1 MAEQPLRPTLVDYIS
16 GQIVPAGDE
25 EVNATQALSRL
36 LVDTLGWQ
44 RDQIRTRPQ
53 WSVPATPSEAT
64 KRELKRSFRGFPCDI
79 VLFTSNNHRADTVRV
94 ICECKKRRLTAGI
107 EQLKILLN
115 HEPHAAI
122 GIWYNGEEHAIVYR
136 DGRGGYEVNRHSP
149 LPRPN
154 ESLDYSGVR
163 RVFTYNEL
171 EPAPSLKLLFEDVR
185 DFVAAQDSRV
195 SRDEFILI
203 DLANLLM
210 CKLLDERDRRYEPDQ
225 PMQFQLQ
232 EPEYATPNHIRHLFD
247 QIRDSNPSLFPDAT
261 EELRLA
267 DESILYIVR
276 KMQGYRLLGH
286 SRQSVGDAFQVL
298 RGRAVKGA
306 EGQYFTPGPI
316 VRAAVRIINPTSREK
331 AIDPACGTGGF
342 VTTILDYVYSS
353 LEAALPPTDAAAQK
367 QRWASERLFA
377 IDKDA
382 VSVRF
387 AKSYLALL
395 NNGSHVYQADSL
407 RTHLWAGRRDDVG
420 LQIQNGR
427 FDVVLTNPPFG
438 DPLKVSMSDSIRE
451 GYRFGMKW
459 RKSGDQY
466 QPQTGEYQDQQLGVI
481 FLERCLRLLADSGRL
496 GIVIPE
502 TWLFSKDFAWLVD
515 YLTRN
520 YTITHVVNLPMVTF
534 EEFCRAKTCL
544 LFLKNIPPSPNH
556 EIIFSFPKTIGFDK
570 RGNILYKDINGEI
583 TNQVDDELSLATDVI
598 VRGGTQ
604 TPQEER
610 YYIPVPQAEAR
621 NRGVL
626 VPYYYW
632 RKPHLHALQSFC
644 AENNCETITLGE
656 LVDQERISIR
666 VGHGSP
672 PSRYYGRGTV
682 PYIKVSDI
690 KNWRII
696 ENPSYYVPEDQ
707 ASKTWGRNGPD
718 IAPFE
723 LITPSRTSQNI
734 GLWAVVM
741 PWQTRVVFTKEF
753 LRLRVSPYD
762 QQDSLLSG
770 LNYAY
775 LLYVMS
781 LKVVRDQYNY
791 LVLMQTNREDL
802 GNRWREVIIPIR
814 RDGFAEWATPVQK
827 YIESTVAI
835 QEARQEIF
843 NSTGNSNL
851 ADRPL

>member
-1 MAEQPLRPTLVDYIS
+1 MTEQPPRPTVVDYVS
-16 GQIVPAGDE
+16 GQVVPAGDE
-25 EVNATQALSRL
+25 EVNATQALSRIL
-36 LVDTLGWQ
+36 IDTLGWP

-53 WSVPATPSEAT
+53 WSVPSTPSEAT
-64 KRELKRSFRGFPCDI
+64 KRELGRSFRGYPCDI
-79 VLFTSNNHRADTVRV
+79 VLFASNNYSANNVRI
-94 ICECKKRRLTAGI
+94 ICECKKRHLTAGI
-107 EQLKILLN
+107 DQLKILLN
-115 HEPHAAI
+115 HETSAII

-136 DGRGGYEVNRHSP
+136 DGRGGYEVDRHSP

-154 ESLDYSGVR
+154 ESLDYSR
-163 RVFTYNEL
+163 IIRTYTYNDL

-195 SRDEFILI
+195 NRDEFILI

-210 CKLLDERDRRYEPDQ
+210 CKLLDERDRRYDSTQ

-232 EPEYATPNHIRHLFD
+232 EPEVTTPEHIRQLFN
-247 QIRDSNPSLFPDAT
+247 QIRDSNPALFPDAT

-267 DESILYIVR
+267 DESIIYIVR

-298 RGRAVKGA
+298 RGRAVKGD
-306 EGQYFTPGPI
+306 EGQYFTPGPV
-316 VRAAVRIINPTSREK
+316 VRAAVRIINPTNRER

-342 VTTILDYVYSS
+342 VTTILDYVYAS
-353 LEAALPPTDAAAQK
+353 LETTLPATDAAVQK

-407 RTHLWAGRRDDVG
+407 RTHLWPMRRDDLA

-438 DPLKVSMSDSIRE
+438 DPLKVSMADSIRAS
-451 GYRFGMKW
+451 YQFGLKW
-459 RKSGDQY
+459 VKVGNQY
-466 QPQTGEYQDQQLGVI
+466 QPQPGEYQDQQLGVI
-481 FLERCLRLLADSGRL
+481 FLERCIQLLAHNGRL

-515 YLTRN
+515 YLSRN
-520 YTITHVVNLPMVTF
+520 YTITHVINLPMVTF

-544 LFLKNIPPSPNH
+544 LFLKNATPAPSH
-556 EIIFSFPKTIGFDK
+556 QIIFSLPRTIGFDK
-570 RGNILYKDINGEI
+570 RGHILYKDVDGEI
-583 TNQVDDELSLATDVI
+583 TNQVDDELSIATDVI
-598 VRGGTQ
+598 VRGRVE
-604 TPQEER
+604 TPEEER
-610 YYIPVPQAEAR
+610 YYIPVLQEDAR

-626 VPYYYW
+626 VANYYW
-632 RKPHLHALQSFC
+632 RKPYLEALESFC
-644 AENNCETITLGE
+644 TENNCDTITLGQLTDE
-656 LVDQERISIR
+656 GRISVR
-666 VGHGSP
+666 PGHGSP
-672 PSRYYGRGTV
+672 PSRYYGRGTI

-696 ENPSYYVPEDQ
+696 ENPSFYVPEDQ
-707 ASKTWGRNGPD
+707 AQRTWGRNGPD

-734 GLWAVVM
+734 GMWAVVM
-741 PWQTRVVFTKEF
+741 PWQTHVVFTKEF
-753 LRLRVSPYD
+753 LRLRVNLRE
-762 QQDSLLSG
+762 QQNSILDG

-781 LKVVRDQYNY
+781 LKVVHDQYNY

-802 GNRWREVIIPIR
+802 GNRWREVLIPIK
-814 RDGFAEWATPVQK
+814 RDGFSEWADPVQK

-843 NSTGNSNL
+843 NSAGNNNL